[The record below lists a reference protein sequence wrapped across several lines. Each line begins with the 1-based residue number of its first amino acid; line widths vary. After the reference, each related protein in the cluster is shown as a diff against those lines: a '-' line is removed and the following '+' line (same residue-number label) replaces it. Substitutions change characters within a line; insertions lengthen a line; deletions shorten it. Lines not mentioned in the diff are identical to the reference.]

1 MVFENGKLTDTKD
14 QDPNSSYFKFA
25 SKLTELYDDCCKYYP
40 QFQRLKQLCLAIYLS
55 TWLYQRNY
63 KLQTKQASK
72 FTNYQNCVP
81 SLFHGNELFFVFGG
95 VNLSLSASEHEN
107 KNNLYKDSSKVNYLS
122 SIDWMGFNYFKRLN
136 FDFTSS
142 EFANSFNMDKST
154 LKTYTEE
161 KDLSKSKINNL
172 KNGI

>member
-1 MVFENGKLTDTKD
+1 M
-14 QDPNSSYFKFA
+14 
-25 SKLTELYDDCCKYYP
+25 
-40 QFQRLKQLCLAIYLS
+40 
-55 TWLYQRNY
+55 
-63 KLQTKQASK
+63 
-72 FTNYQNCVP
+72 
-81 SLFHGNELFFVFGG
+81 
-95 VNLSLSASEHEN
+95 
-107 KNNLYKDSSKVNYLS
+107 
-122 SIDWMGFNYFKRLN
+122 N